1 MKSKLIAIATA
12 GLLAGTVVAAAQTG
26 TSRSN
31 EGNSDSSKNS
41 AMPNRNN
48 VQQGPMTRGGTT
60 GQNSNSS
67 MHDPR
72 PNQPGGISPSAPPQ
86 GQGGEGSAYARPK

>member
-1 MKSKLIAIATA
+1 MKSKLIALATA
-12 GLLAGTVVAAAQTG
+12 GLLAGTMVAAAQQG
-26 TSRSN
+26 TNRSN

-48 VQQGPMTRGGTT
+48 VQKGPMNRGGTT
-60 GQNSNSS
+60 GQNSNPL
-67 MHDPR
+67 HDPR

-86 GQGGEGSAYARPK
+86 GQGGEGSAYGRPK